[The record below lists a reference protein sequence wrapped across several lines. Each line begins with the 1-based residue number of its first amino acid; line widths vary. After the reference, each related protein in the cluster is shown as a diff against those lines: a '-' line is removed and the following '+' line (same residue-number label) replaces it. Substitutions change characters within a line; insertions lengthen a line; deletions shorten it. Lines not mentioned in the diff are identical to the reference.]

1 MRLSIIIFTISLAF
15 SSCRDKVIC
24 PAFQSTY
31 ILDDSVRAAYY
42 SYLWKVSKEERLNY
56 LATQKTSTQS
66 YEELDSLGNPID
78 SLGPAI
84 AALGGKVDYFDY
96 AEKYIVPEREVKKSK
111 FGIVKYEPYWL
122 KNQRLKTAP
131 MENVLTP
138 EKEKVDTATN
148 VDVGEF
154 LASDFIMDTLN
165 ADSTSIVEVSNAD
178 STGYALP
185 TLARAPPPPP
195 KKETKYLYRYDP
207 KDKANNVEQAYYN
220 KYFGQLLVDNKR
232 EPLPE
237 PLDTAA
243 IDDEE
248 LMEVDESDTTKLIER
263 KGFGLRLNF
272 GKNKNKKKKSDD
284 DEDIFEELD
293 ESTDPAEINNEG
305 SDENE
310 GN

>member
-1 MRLSIIIFTISLAF
+1 
-15 SSCRDKVIC
+15 
-24 PAFQSTY
+24 
-31 ILDDSVRAAYY
+31 
-42 SYLWKVSKEERLNY
+42 
-56 LATQKTSTQS
+56 
-66 YEELDSLGNPID
+66 
-78 SLGPAI
+78 
-84 AALGGKVDYFDY
+84 
-96 AEKYIVPEREVKKSK
+96 
-111 FGIVKYEPYWL
+111 
-122 KNQRLKTAP
+122 
-131 MENVLTP
+131 MENILTP

-148 VDVGEF
+148 VAVGEF
-154 LASDFIMDTLN
+154 LASDFITVTLTT
-165 ADSTSIVEVSNAD
+165 DSTSVVEVSNTD

-207 KDKANNVEQAYYN
+207 KDKANNGSQAYYN
-220 KYFGQLLVDNKR
+220 KYFGQFLVDNKR

-243 IDDEE
+243 IADEE